1 MKTQISHP
9 TTALIAVVCVLVIS
23 LPAVGYAAD
32 SIDQSRKIINQTNQ
46 QLEGSQNKINTLH
59 DATTSMVDQYK
70 TATRESE
77 TYTTY
82 NLQLSE
88 IIKSQTEELT
98 SLNAQ
103 IEEIEVTSKQIMPL
117 MGRMINTLKQ
127 FITQDLPFLPE
138 ERTDRVTK
146 LQNNMKR
153 ADLSVAEKYRK
164 ILEAYQVEI
173 EYGKTLEAYE
183 GKLKEKKVN
192 FLKIGRTAFF
202 YQTMDASQCAI
213 WNKHKG
219 DWQEVEDSEIKNSV
233 SIAMKV
239 ARKQQSPE
247 LLTILASKVEVS
259 K

>member
-9 TTALIAVVCVLVIS
+9 ITALIAVVCVLVIY

-32 SIDQSRKIINQTNQ
+32 SIDQSRKIVNQTNQ
-46 QLEGSQNKINTLH
+46 QLKGSQKKINTLH
-59 DATTSMVDQYK
+59 DATTSMEDQYK
-70 TATRESE
+70 TVMRESE

-82 NLQLSE
+82 NRQLGE
-88 IIKSQTEELT
+88 IVQSQTEELA

-117 MGRMINTLKQ
+117 MGRMIDTLKQ

-138 ERTDRVTK
+138 ERASRITK
-146 LQNNMKR
+146 LQDNMER

-164 ILEAYQVEI
+164 ILEAYQIEI

-183 GKLKEKKVN
+183 GNLKEKKVN

-202 YQTMDASQCAI
+202 YQTLDTNQCGV

-219 DWQEVEDSEIKNSV
+219 DWQEVEDSEVKNSV
-233 SIAMKV
+233 STAMKV

-247 LLTILASKVEVS
+247 LLTILASKVELS